1 MISVLVPERLLY
13 RQRYMALD
21 KDAGK
26 ALWQYNVVEP
36 IGIGGPSIGQGRML
50 FAAWAFVSV
59 RLGGPENVADA

>member
-1 MISVLVPERLLY
+1 
-13 RQRYMALD
+13 MALD